1 MAGIAPKNQGGV
13 SYNPYYPGTPVATPT
28 PTSAGTKAGKN
39 AADYLAE
46 LTAYKG
52 SGSGSG
58 AASGSYAG
66 NVSMPSSG
74 AWMGGGATPAR
85 ETGGFQAQPNER
97 LAIPDTSA
105 AQSAE
110 FARAKDL
117 AGLTARGALTGL
129 AGAMAGRGTV
139 GSGVEGRGQQAVI
152 NTGQQQ
158 LGEVGRQQAI
168 TGAELAQKQ
177 AEMAYQGGIS
187 QRGQDIGQQTA
198 QAGYNV
204 TQRGQDIASQSD
216 AAQRALQ
223 ASLTQYQGD
232 INQQQFGANYGLSQ
246 RELELKREQGMLSAL
261 SGFDPTTLYDEG
273 ADALAAKAKPK
284 LDPFGRPK
292 VTLGGSY

>member
-66 NVSMPSSG
+66 NVSMPFMGSG
-74 AWMGGGATPAR
+74 AGGSGSPTLPAR

-198 QAGYNV
+198 QAGYNC
-204 TQRGQDIASQSD
+204 
-216 AAQRALQ
+216 
-223 ASLTQYQGD
+223 
-232 INQQQFGANYGLSQ
+232 
-246 RELELKREQGMLSAL
+246 
-261 SGFDPTTLYDEG
+261 
-273 ADALAAKAKPK
+273 
-284 LDPFGRPK
+284 
-292 VTLGGSY
+292 